1 MSLIKK
7 ILIIIIMFKFCFYN
21 QKLLVI
27 MDKED
32 RIICLNDFNF
42 DQFLELEDNWMILFY
57 YPSSKNSEKALIEFK
72 KLHKLKDINI
82 NLAKVDMLV
91 NKNISYKTILTGL
104 PTIKLFIKK
113 KPILFDREITEKEL
127 INFAFKKTGRAVKE
141 LNTIE
146 ESEKF
151 INENNVSIIYFGK
164 NNNLIKFY
172 TNVAEKIA
180 EYQFALSKNNEIV
193 NKYNA
198 EKESLVIFKKFDDR
212 RNDLKN
218 IINEEMMEKFIFKN
232 SISKI
237 MPLNEK
243 SVHLIF
249 NMKKPGL
256 ILYAD
261 PQSEQYQ
268 YYRDL
273 IYNVSKHFIID
284 DKEIINIL
292 FVITESINEYV
303 ERISEYIEVDFNN
316 EIPSVKIIDLSD
328 VYRKYNMVDEIN
340 EENIIKFINN
350 WKEKK
355 IKPILSSEIEPENND
370 DSVYKLVG
378 TTFEREVFYKNNDVL
393 VNFYA
398 TWEDNFKD
406 FKLGFYDLAEKVKN
420 NTKLII
426 AEMDGTKNEVENV
439 RLDGFPTVK
448 LYPAGKKN
456 NPIDYEGKPNVEE
469 LLYFLKKYATYP
481 IIIPENK

>member
-1 MSLIKK
+1 
-7 ILIIIIMFKFCFYN
+7 MFKFCFYSP
-21 QKLLVI
+21 KILYIV
-27 MDKED
+27 DKVD
-32 RIICLNDFNF
+32 NIICLNDFNF
-42 DQFLELEDNWMILFY
+42 EQFLELEDNWMILFY
-57 YPSSKNSEKALIEFK
+57 YPSSKNSEKALLEFK
-72 KLHKLKDINI
+72 KLHKLKDKNI
-82 NLAKVDMLV
+82 NLAKVDVLL
-91 NKNISYKTILTGL
+91 NKNISYKTILKTL

-113 KPILFDREITEKEL
+113 KPILFDREITEQEL
-127 INFAFKKTGRAVKE
+127 INFELKKTGRAVQE
-141 LNTIE
+141 LKTIE
-146 ESEKF
+146 ESENF
-151 INENNVSIIYFGK
+151 INKNNVSIIYFG
-164 NNNLIKFY
+164 NDINLIKFY
-172 TNVAEKIA
+172 TNVAERVA
-180 EYQFALSKNNEIV
+180 EFQFALSTNKEII
-193 NKYNA
+193 NKYSA
-198 EKESLVIFKKFDDR
+198 ENESLVIFKKFDDKR
-212 RNDLKN
+212 KDLKN
-218 IINEEMMEKFIFKN
+218 ILNEEMMEKFIFKN
-232 SISKI
+232 SVSKI

-256 ILYAD
+256 ILYVD
-261 PQSEQYQ
+261 PQSEQYE

-303 ERISEYIEVDFNN
+303 ETISEYIEVDIKK

-328 VYRKYNMVDEIN
+328 VYRKYNMEGEIN

-355 IKPILSSEIEPENND
+355 IKPILSSENEPENND
-370 DSVYKLVG
+370 ESVYKLVG
-378 TTFEREVFYKNNDVL
+378 TTFEREVFNKNNDVL

-406 FKLGFYDLAEKVKN
+406 FKLGFYDLAERVKN

-469 LLYFLKKYATYP
+469 LLNFLKKYATYP
-481 IIIPENK
+481 IIITENK